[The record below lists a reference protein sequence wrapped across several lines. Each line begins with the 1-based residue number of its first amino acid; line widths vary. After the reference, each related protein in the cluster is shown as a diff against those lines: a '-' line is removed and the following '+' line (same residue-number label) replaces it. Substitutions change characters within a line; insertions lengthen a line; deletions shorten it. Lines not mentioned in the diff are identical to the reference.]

1 MGLVDWLNSM
11 AEFGEW
17 AGGRK
22 PVTKK
27 SDALRFGVLGAAK
40 IAPLALIIPARSHA
54 EIIVVAVAARD
65 KTKAEAYA
73 KRWDV
78 PIVHD
83 SYEALINDSS
93 INCIYNP
100 LPNGLHYRWTLAAL
114 KAGKHVLL
122 EKPSVSNAQEARSLF
137 HHQILHAPNAPV
149 LVEASHYRF
158 HPAWHFFLAQ
168 FEKQEIEKASAR
180 AGVPKGGIP
189 TTDIRFEY
197 DLAGGAAM
205 DLGHYTLSALR
216 GVFGTE
222 PTEVTSAT
230 PRLIHAPHD
239 QRCDQAMEAT
249 YTFPNGGT
257 GHVSADLGARG
268 GYWFPWL
275 TSNWPSFRDLL
286 AWISVTLHPEDL
298 GVEGGLQKSSQ
309 KVLIFSGFMSPHAYH
324 RIDITTTIT
333 LRDPTSGKIFKQ
345 EKKTEHKTAYK
356 WTDGMGGEERGQDW
370 STSYRY
376 QLEEFVNRVKGRE
389 GSGAW
394 VDGEESIKQ
403 MEATDRTYE
412 KAGMSIRPTSAE
424 LE

>member
-1 MGLVDWLNSM
+1 M
-11 AEFGEW
+11 
-17 AGGRK
+17 
-22 PVTKK
+22 
-27 SDALRFGVLGAAK
+27 
-40 IAPLALIIPARSHA
+40 
-54 EIIVVAVAARD
+54 
-65 KTKAEAYA
+65 
-73 KRWDV
+73 
-78 PIVHD
+78 
-83 SYEALINDSS
+83 
-93 INCIYNP
+93 
-100 LPNGLHYRWTLAAL
+100 
-114 KAGKHVLL
+114 
-122 EKPSVSNAQEARSLF
+122 SNAQEARSLF

-230 PRLIHAPHD
+230 PRLILAPHD
-239 QRCDQAMEAT
+239 HRCDQAMEAT

-370 STSYRY
+370 WTSYRY